1 MSGRRWYRRIKCERT
16 GRLALA
22 HRELVAAALG
32 GPLLPGEVVHH
43 LDGDTTNN
51 ALDNL
56 VVLPS
61 QAYHA
66 HAESVLRRE
75 RLGQPHLFPEML
87 QGLRVRQRGTLFE
100 NIVL

>member
-1 MSGRRWYRRIKCERT
+1 MSERRWYRRIKSERT
-16 GRLALA
+16 GRSALA

-32 GPLLPGEVVHH
+32 RPLLPGEVVHH
-43 LDGDTTNN
+43 IDGDATNN
-51 ALDNL
+51 TLDNL

-75 RLGQPHLFPEML
+75 RLGQLHLFPDML
-87 QGLRVRQRGTLFE
+87 QGLRMRRRGTLFE
-100 NIVL
+100 HIVL